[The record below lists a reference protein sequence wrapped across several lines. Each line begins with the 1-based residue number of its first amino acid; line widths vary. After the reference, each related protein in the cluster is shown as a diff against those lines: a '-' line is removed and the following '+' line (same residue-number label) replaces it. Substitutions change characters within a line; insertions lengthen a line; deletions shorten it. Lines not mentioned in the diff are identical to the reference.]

1 MNDDDTTEDEADLSI
16 FPPPARTDPCQLYL
30 ISPQDVGGNFP
41 DRLKAALAAGRS
53 RRSSCG

>member
-16 FPPPARTDPCQLYL
+16 FPSPARTDPCQLYL

-41 DRLKAALAAGRS
+41 DRLKLRLRAARLRH
-53 RRSSCG
+53 SSSG